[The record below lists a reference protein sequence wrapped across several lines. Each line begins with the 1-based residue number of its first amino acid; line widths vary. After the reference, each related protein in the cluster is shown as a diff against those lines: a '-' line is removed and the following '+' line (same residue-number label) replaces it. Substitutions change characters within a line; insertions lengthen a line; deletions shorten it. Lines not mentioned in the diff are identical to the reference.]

1 MDKAKLLGDLE
12 ALGERLIAAKYASAD
27 DMATGMGTALLALA
41 ELLKVEPQA
50 MIPAPAEPASG
61 NVANAGFKAK
71 SSRW

>member
-12 ALGERLIAAKYASAD
+12 SLGERLIVAKYASAD

-41 ELLKVEPQA
+41 ELLRAEPQA
-50 MIPAPAEPASG
+50 AVQAQAPPAPGSD
-61 NVANAGFKAK
+61 AGFKAK